1 MASLTADDANGEYE
15 EFKISSEALAHYLE
29 CQLHEVES
37 VLLCK
42 LPLTAEITAR
52 ENEIIEIK
60 NWTQNILNFH
70 TNRNFKLNFWQIG
83 IAAAEEKY
91 CLCGFYKLFRISTYL
106 KLIKCKFLFFSFILT
121 RLQFCSIFLC
131 VYVCKHSWQIW
142 LFFKIVFPT
151 FLNDM
156 WLLHMQHVCFYISY
170 NAFCSTIF

>member
-15 EFKISSEALAHYLE
+15 EFKIGSEALADYLE

-91 CLCGFYKLFRISTYL
+91 CLCGFYKLFRISIYL
-106 KLIKCKFLFFSFILT
+106 KLI
-121 RLQFCSIFLC
+121 
-131 VYVCKHSWQIW
+131 
-142 LFFKIVFPT
+142 
-151 FLNDM
+151 
-156 WLLHMQHVCFYISY
+156 
-170 NAFCSTIF
+170 